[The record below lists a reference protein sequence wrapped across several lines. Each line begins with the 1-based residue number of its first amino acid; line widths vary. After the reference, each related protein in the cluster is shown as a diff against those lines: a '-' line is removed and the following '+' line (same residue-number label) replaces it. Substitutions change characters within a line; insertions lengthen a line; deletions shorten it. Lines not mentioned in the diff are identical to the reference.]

1 MDTSGHRFTDT
12 GIYWYS
18 WISCALVVYYIYCTL
33 AAVEC
38 FIRTIEDDKWV
49 FYPLPLVKSK
59 KKNNNK

>member
-1 MDTSGHRFTDT
+1 M
-12 GIYWYS
+12 
-18 WISCALVVYYIYCTL
+18 CTL

-59 KKNNNK
+59 KKKKK